1 MKRFFQNFR
10 FASFLISLLCIALGL
25 AMLVW
30 PDYAM
35 KFLCYGFG
43 GVLVLGGLLEIASYI
58 TGEKTGFINKLLLIT
73 GIISAVAGVWILF
86 TPSMVLTLTIIVLGI
101 VLLYHGGMDIKHAFD
116 IQNCNGK
123 GWRAAM
129 IFGLLTCAVGV
140 LLLVNPFKSNDTLL
154 LFAGLGFL
162 FDGLTDVFTVITLAG
177 AKARYELL
185 SSSEPVIEIE
195 PGADAA
201 AVEGNAAD
209 TPAISAPDDAEPF
222 EMGTPEAIS
231 VETEPEAETAEEKE
245 EE

>member
-1 MKRFFQNFR
+1 MKRFFQNFK

-25 AMLVW
+25 AMLIW
-30 PDYAM
+30 PDHAV

-116 IQNCNGK
+116 IQSCGGR

-162 FDGLTDVFTVITLAG
+162 FDGLTDVFTVFTLAG
-177 AKARYELL
+177 AKARYEMLAGA
-185 SSSEPVIEIE
+185 EPVIEME
-195 PGADAA
+195 PGGETDA
-201 AVEGNAAD
+201 VDGNTAD
-209 TPAISAPDDAEPF
+209 TPAITAPEEAEPV
-222 EMGTPEAIS
+222 EIETPEAAPA
-231 VETEPEAETAEEKE
+231 ETEPVSAEEITGF
-245 EE
+245 